1 MVHINYAEHI
11 SCWIIYHCSKFE
23 SPTTGTLSK
32 KNFMGNLEKRDLFFD
47 VHVFVQSLDPLD
59 LSILLHDV
67 QVFDDTQTDRLF
79 RALYHLSDHHVSH
92 VQSPGE

>member
-1 MVHINYAEHI
+1 MLSTLVVGEY
-11 SCWIIYHCSKFE
+11 IIVLSLRC
-23 SPTTGTLSK
+23 PTTGTK

-92 VQSPGE
+92 VESPGR